1 MLRVVP
7 KATEPKSAPR
17 RVEPSSSPRGRGAA
31 KPKASSTRKPPK
43 PSRSAS
49 AKLRRISPKLR
60 AHADAVLDALKRAVP
75 APVCELDHA
84 DAWTLL
90 VATILSAQST
100 DKMVNRVT
108 PSLFE
113 RWPTPRD
120 LAEAAPG
127 EVEHVIH
134 PTGFFRAKT
143 KSIQGT
149 ARALVERFGGAV
161 PRTMEEITSLPG
173 VARKTGNVVL
183 GTAYRIATGVTVDTH
198 VTRVA
203 NRLRLTKQT
212 DPVKIEADL

>member
-1 MLRVVP
+1 M
-7 KATEPKSAPR
+7 
-17 RVEPSSSPRGRGAA
+17 
-31 KPKASSTRKPPK
+31 
-43 PSRSAS
+43 
-49 AKLRRISPKLR
+49 
-60 AHADAVLDALKRAVP
+60 LDALKRAVP

-212 DPVKIEADL
+212 DPVKIEADLMALYPPEEWIDLGHRMVLHGRYTCLARSPQCVKCACRDVCPSREDA